1 MGTEEGEAMAEVI
14 VFPKVPKAK
23 VTEQTKRVLEQQ
35 MKMKRTEATLNL
47 LLGGNAWDKYTILT
61 DDLEMLALFGETM
74 KFDPKVASRL
84 ISKLAEFIVRLSRT
98 LEDMEDPI

>member
-1 MGTEEGEAMAEVI
+1 MGNKKGKSMAEVI

-23 VTEQTKRVLEQQ
+23 VTKEAKAVLEQQ
-35 MKMKRTEATLNL
+35 TKMKRTEATLNL
-47 LLGGNAWDKYTILT
+47 LMGGNAWDQYTFIT

-84 ISKLAEFIVRLSRT
+84 ISKLADFIARLSRT
-98 LEDMEDPI
+98 LEEMEEPL

>member
-1 MGTEEGEAMAEVI
+1 MTAEVI

-23 VTEQTKRVLEQQ
+23 VSKEAKEVLQQ
-35 MKMKRTEATLNL
+35 QIKMRRTESTLNV
-47 LLGGNAWDKYTILT
+47 LLGSKTWDQYTFIT

-84 ISKLAEFIVRLSRT
+84 ISKLAEFIARLSRT
-98 LEDMEDPI
+98 LQDMEEPFNG

>member
-1 MGTEEGEAMAEVI
+1 MGNKKGKSMAEII

-23 VTEQTKRVLEQQ
+23 LTKEAKAVLEQQ
-35 MKMKRTEATLNL
+35 VKMKRTEATLNL
-47 LLGGNAWDKYTILT
+47 LLGANTWDQYTFIT

-84 ISKLAEFIVRLSRT
+84 ISKLADFIARLSRT
-98 LEDMEDPI
+98 LEEMEEPL

>member
-1 MGTEEGEAMAEVI
+1 MAEVI

-23 VTEQTKRVLEQQ
+23 ITEQTKRAVEQQ
-35 MKMKRTEATLNL
+35 MKMKRTESTLNL
-47 LLGGNAWDKYTILT
+47 LLGSKTWDQYTFIT

-84 ISKLAEFIVRLSRT
+84 ISKLAEFIARLSRT
-98 LEDMEDPI
+98 LQDMEEPFHE

>member
-1 MGTEEGEAMAEVI
+1 MTAEVI

-23 VTEQTKRVLEQQ
+23 VSKEAKAVLEQQ
-35 MKMKRTEATLNL
+35 VKMKRTEATLHL
-47 LLGGNAWDKYTILT
+47 LLGSNTWDQYTFIT

-84 ISKLAEFIVRLSRT
+84 ISKLAEFIARLSRT
-98 LEDMEDPI
+98 LEDMEEPFNG

>member
-1 MGTEEGEAMAEVI
+1 MAEVI

-23 VTEQTKRVLEQQ
+23 ITEQTKKVLDQQ

-47 LLGGNAWDKYTILT
+47 LLGANSWDQYTFVT

-84 ISKLAEFIVRLSRT
+84 ISKLAEFIARLSRT
-98 LEDMEDPI
+98 LESMEEPL

>member
-1 MGTEEGEAMAEVI
+1 MTAEVI

-23 VTEQTKRVLEQQ
+23 VTQEAKKALEEQT
-35 MKMKRTEATLNL
+35 KMKRTEATLNL
-47 LLGGNAWDKYTILT
+47 LLGSKTWDQYTFIT

-84 ISKLAEFIVRLSRT
+84 ISKLAEFIARLSRT
-98 LEDMEDPI
+98 LQDMEEPL

>member
-1 MGTEEGEAMAEVI
+1 MTAEVI

-23 VTEQTKRVLEQQ
+23 VSKEAKEVLEQQ
-35 MKMKRTEATLNL
+35 IKMKRTEATLNV
-47 LLGGNAWDKYTILT
+47 LLGSKTWDQYTFIT

-84 ISKLAEFIVRLSRT
+84 ISKLADFIARLSRT
-98 LEDMEDPI
+98 LQDMEEPFHE